1 MIYIAVIDID
11 DTDIEKSS
19 LFFFLKNIFS
29 KYLQALLNPFMTL
42 PKKHL
47 SGVTSLRPPLC
58 SLAGQSTGISDL
70 AGKAK
75 IEHTKSKYTG

>member
-11 DTDIEKSS
+11 DTDIK
-19 LFFFLKNIFS
+19 FWVFFLTNIFS